1 MIVISGSIVSTPE
14 AFNEVFELSLAHTQ
28 RARTV
33 AGCLMHSVHV
43 DAENGLRLVF
53 LEHWADRASVLAH
66 FADQRSKEFI
76 ERVRDLATEP
86 PGIHIFEGTEIGM
99 RDLMAPPAKTKD

>member
-1 MIVISGSIVSTPE
+1 MIVISGSILCTPE

-33 AGCLMHSVHV
+33 PGCLMHMVHV

-66 FADQRSKEFI
+66 FADQRSKKFI
-76 ERVRDLATEP
+76 ERVRDLAAEP
-86 PGIHIFEGTEIGM
+86 PSIRMFEGTEIGM
-99 RDLMAPPAKTKD
+99 RELTIRPADSTD